1 MPNDYEIFDHQ
12 MSEVN
17 RALGEIVNS
26 YAYLLNKRLKNNL
39 TRSEYM
45 IYDMMDM
52 LIPLKALMLE
62 VKSGTMYPDYMVEK
76 LSNINR
82 YIETTLEYF
91 KSLD

>member
-12 MSEVN
+12 MSEIN

-62 VKSGTMYPDYMVEK
+62 ARSGTMYSDYMVEK

>member
-12 MSEVN
+12 MSEIN

-45 IYDMMDM
+45 VYDMMDM

-62 VKSGTMYPDYMVEK
+62 AKSGTMYSDYMVEK
-76 LSNINR
+76 LSDINR

-91 KSLD
+91 KSLN